1 MWDLSAFSVQ
11 RSAFSV
17 GVHPTPRVSAKASFL
32 ELRRFARMEE
42 G

>member
-11 RSAFSV
+11 RSAFG